1 MKAGPAV
8 ENVVA
13 AIAESCRSGLEPAA
27 LRSAVLPRL
36 RRAIPIDALWWATVD
51 PATLLFTQAYREGI
65 PAETGA
71 YFVENEFLCE
81 DVNKWT
87 ELARA
92 RRGVRTLLE
101 ATENEPTRSARYRDV
116 FEPLGLQDELR
127 AVLQTRGA
135 TWGYVCLHR
144 ERGSAFS
151 REELAFMHRIA
162 PHLAEGIRLG
172 LLIES
177 AGSDDLTDSPGL
189 ILLAPDNSVLA
200 QNAAADQWLDELCGS
215 KGDPLPIEISA
226 VAARLRSLAPTTRAP
241 LLRAR
246 TKTGRWA
253 TLRASWMPGES
264 HEAVA
269 VIIQEA
275 TPGELAPVVMSTYGL
290 TAQECALARL
300 VFQGL
305 STQAISRQ
313 LEITEHTV
321 QDHLKSIFDKT
332 GVRSR
337 RELVATVLRRH
348 YLPAGHSNP
357 PRA

>member
-36 RRAIPIDALWWATVD
+36 RRAVPIDALWWATVD
-51 PATLLFTQAYREGI
+51 PATLLFTQTYREEI
-65 PAETGA
+65 PAETGP
-71 YFVENEFLCE
+71 YFVENEFLRD

-87 ELARA
+87 EVARA
-92 RRGVRTLLE
+92 PRGVRTLLE

-116 FEPLGLQDELR
+116 FAPLGLEDELR

-135 TWGYVCLHR
+135 TWGFLCLHR

-151 REELAFMHRIA
+151 REEMAFMHRIA
-162 PHLAEGIRLG
+162 PHVADGIRLG

-177 AGSDDLTDSPGL
+177 VDSVDLADSPGL
-189 ILLAPDNSVLA
+189 ILLAPDDSVQA
-200 QNAAADQWLDELCGS
+200 KNAAADQWLAELSGS
-215 KGDPLPIEISA
+215 KSDPLPIEIA
-226 VAARLRSLAPTTRAP
+226 AIAARLRSLAPTTRAP

-246 TKTGRWA
+246 TRTGRWA
-253 TLRASWMPGES
+253 TLRASWMPGAS
-264 HEAVA
+264 HDTVA

-275 TPGELAPVVMSTYGL
+275 TPEELAPVVMSAYGL
-290 TAQECALARL
+290 TAQERALARL

-305 STQAISRQ
+305 STHAISRQ

-337 RELVATVLRRH
+337 RDLVATVLRRH
-348 YLPAGHSNP
+348 YLTAGHAKTP
-357 PRA
+357 PA